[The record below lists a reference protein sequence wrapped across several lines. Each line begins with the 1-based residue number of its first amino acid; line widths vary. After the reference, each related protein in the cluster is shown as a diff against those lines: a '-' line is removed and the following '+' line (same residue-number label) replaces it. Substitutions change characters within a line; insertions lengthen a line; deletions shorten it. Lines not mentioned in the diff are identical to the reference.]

1 MNIRFLAQS
10 EYFNGIH
17 IKEDII
23 LEKEYEQGSFN
34 NLPRVRY
41 FLYYLEENVRKEV
54 MPHSEKIDVFELTD
68 CQYEPDFLYFT
79 EVDDMHDGRQTFNI
93 IKYNITDH
101 THTKIITLKDNIN
114 LYPDNKQIKIFIL
127 DDANLIIQRAVLK
140 ELESGYKGFFNYSHI
155 LFNFVKNKQ
164 IRINDENIVRNGI
177 EYMFPFS
184 ETSCVMKTGSSLFKE
199 NLHDKVSKDEA
210 PIESIYVINIQQFIS
225 DLQLE
230 QPNLVLSAIDQSFYD
245 ATLIKSKKIENY
257 LIYSKFDY
265 ENKEETVVF
274 YNVDTEEKYNCIN
287 NTTIG
292 HSLIKYATVI
302 EGVPYM
308 LNMNTSGSEFVNL
321 ITNEIDTTYS
331 DDYKIKY
338 INNSTIVSTYIEKT
352 LFGNE
357 KEWVTIHKYPSK
369 RVVVQERGEYIGAI
383 SSNDQTTYIFLK

>member
-10 EYFNGIH
+10 EYFNGVH

-41 FLYYLEENVRKEV
+41 FLYYLEENIRKEV
-54 MPHSEKIDVFELTD
+54 MPHSEKVDVFELSD
-68 CQYEPDFLYFT
+68 CRYEPDFLYFT

-114 LYPDNKQIKIFIL
+114 LYPENKQIKIFIL
-127 DDANLIIQRAVLK
+127 DDSNLIIQRAVSK
-140 ELESGYKGFFNYSHI
+140 ELASGYKGFFNYSHI
-155 LFNFVKNKQ
+155 LFNFAKNKQ
-164 IRINDENIVRNGI
+164 IRINDENIARNGI

-184 ETSCVMKTGSSLFKE
+184 ETSCVMKTGYSLFEE
-199 NLHDKVSKDEA
+199 NLHDKVSEYEA
-210 PIESIYVINIQQFIS
+210 PVESLYVINIQQFIS

-230 QPNLVLSAIDQSFYD
+230 QPNLVLNAIDKSFYNS
-245 ATLIKSKKIENY
+245 TLIKSKKIENY
-257 LIYSKFDY
+257 LIYSKFEYD
-265 ENKEETVVF
+265 NKEETIVF
-274 YNVDTEEKYNCIN
+274 YNVDTEETYNCIN
-287 NTTIG
+287 KTTIG
-292 HSLIKYATVI
+292 HSLIKHATVI

-308 LNMNTSGSEFVNL
+308 LNLNTSGSEFVNL
-321 ITNEIDTTYS
+321 ITNKIDTTYS
-331 DDYKIKY
+331 DDYKINY
-338 INNSTIVSTYIEKT
+338 INNTTIVSTYIEKT
-352 LFGNE
+352 LFGKE

-369 RVVVQERGEYIGAI
+369 RVVVQERGEYIGAV